1 MIFAVHNYVSSARSS
16 AGQSSCLLSSGSRVR
31 ILPGAPG
38 QGVLGSCAHVAGSQK
53 GSHSEYGGSH
63 DASHK
68 QASGAGRGLDLLG
81 RIQEPVHRG
90 REPGVQ
96 PAGTRIRKKVTG
108 RTKTEVRDKLRDL
121 HRQVEGGLRPRRR
134 YTVEDALED
143 WLAVGLD
150 GLSAR
155 TVTLYRGTIAKAL
168 REELGSVRLT
178 DLTAADVQKALT
190 SIASRVSTR
199 TVQIAHNVLVRA
211 IRQAER
217 DDLVGRNVA
226 ALVKPPKGQGGGRPS
241 KSLTLEQAVALMAAA
256 RGTRLE
262 AYVVLSLLSGL
273 RTEEAR
279 ALRWDHVVA
288 WVSGQWVP
296 VSEAGFDHEQV
307 AVFVW
312 RAERAGG
319 DTKTPESRRTLALP
333 RKCVEALREH
343 RVRQA
348 EDRLAAGPLWQDH
361 GLVFASAVGTPMDDH
376 NVRRMFRVITED
388 AGLGTGWVPREMR
401 HTFVSLLSA
410 RGVPVEAIALLAG
423 HNQTATTELV
433 YRHQI
438 VPALTRGAE
447 VMDQIFG

>member
-1 MIFAVHNYVSSARSS
+1 MTQATSKRR
-16 AGQSSCLLSSGSRVR
+16 GQSEDS
-31 ILPGAPG
+31 I
-38 QGVLGSCAHVAGSQK
+38 
-53 GSHSEYGGSH
+53 YW
-63 DASHK
+63 DASK
-68 QASGAGRGLDLLG
+68 NRYVGAVSLG
-81 RIQEPVHRG
+81 FSPS
-90 REPGVQ
+90 
-96 PAGTRIRKKVTG
+96 GTRIRKKVMG
-108 RTKTEVRDKLRDL
+108 RTKTEVRDKLKEL
-121 HRQVEGGLRPRRR
+121 HKQVESGLRPRRR
-134 YTVEDALED
+134 YTVGDALDD
-143 WLAVGLD
+143 WLAVGMD

-155 TVTLYRGTIAKAL
+155 TVTLYRDTIGKAL
-168 REELGSVRLT
+168 REELGTVRLT
-178 DLTAADVQKALT
+178 DLTAGDVQKALAAM
-190 SIASRVSTR
+190 ASRSSTR

-217 DDLVGRNVA
+217 DDLVARNVA
-226 ALVKPPKGQGGGRPS
+226 ALVKPPKGQSAGRPS

-256 RGTRLE
+256 SRTRLE
-262 AYVVLSLLSGL
+262 AYITLSLLTGL
-273 RTEEAR
+273 RTEEVR

-288 WVSGQWVP
+288 WVAGQWEP
-296 VSEAGFDHEQV
+296 VSEAGFDHEQL
-307 AVFVW
+307 AVLVW
-312 RAERAGG
+312 RADRAGG
-319 DTKTPESRRTLALP
+319 DTKTPRSRRTLALP
-333 RKCVEALREH
+333 RRCVEALREH

-348 EDRLAAGPLWQDH
+348 QDRLAAGPLWQDH

-376 NVRRMFRVITED
+376 NVRRMFRAITED

>member
-1 MIFAVHNYVSSARSS
+1 MS
-16 AGQSSCLLSSGSRVR
+16 QS
-31 ILPGAPG
+31 
-38 QGVLGSCAHVAGSQK
+38 
-53 GSHSEYGGSH
+53 
-63 DASHK
+63 
-68 QASGAGRGLDLLG
+68 
-81 RIQEPVHRG
+81 
-90 REPGVQ
+90 
-96 PAGTRIRKKVTG
+96 
-108 RTKTEVRDKLRDL
+108 
-121 HRQVEGGLRPRRR
+121 
-134 YTVEDALED
+134 
-143 WLAVGLD
+143 
-150 GLSAR
+150 
-155 TVTLYRGTIAKAL
+155 TVTVYRNTIAKAL
-168 REELGSVRLT
+168 REELGTAELT
-178 DLTAADVQKALT
+178 KLTAGGVQKAL
-190 SIASRVSTR
+190 ANLAARVSTR
-199 TVQIAHNVLVRA
+199 TVQMAHNVLVRA
-211 IRQAER
+211 IRHAER

-226 ALVKPPKGQGGGRPS
+226 ALVKPPKGQRGGRPS

-262 AYVVLSLLSGL
+262 AYVILSLLSGV

-288 WVSGQWVP
+288 WIGGQWRP
-296 VSEAGFDHEQV
+296 VAEAGFDHEQV

-333 RKCVEALREH
+333 RRCVEALREH

-348 EDRLAAGPLWQDH
+348 EDRQAGDRFAAGPLWQDH

-376 NVRRMFRVITED
+376 NVRRMFRAITED

-423 HNQTATTELV
+423 HNQTSTTELV

>member
-1 MIFAVHNYVSSARSS
+1 MTHATSTRRGYGEDSIYWDESKNRYVGAVS
-16 AGQSSCLLSSGSRVR
+16 
-31 ILPGAPG
+31 
-38 QGVLGSCAHVAGSQK
+38 LGFSPS
-53 GSHSEYGGSH
+53 
-63 DASHK
+63 
-68 QASGAGRGLDLLG
+68 
-81 RIQEPVHRG
+81 
-90 REPGVQ
+90 
-96 PAGTRIRKKVTG
+96 GTRIRKKVVG
-108 RTKTEVRDKLRDL
+108 RTKTEVREKLRDL
-121 HRQVEGGLRPRRR
+121 HKQVEGKLRPRRR

-168 REELGSVRLT
+168 SEELGGVRLI

-190 SIASRVSTR
+190 SMAPRVSTR

-226 ALVKPPKGQGGGRPS
+226 ALVKPPKGKGAGRPS
-241 KSLTLEQAVALMAAA
+241 KSLTLEQAIALMAAA
-256 RGTRLE
+256 KGTRLD
-262 AYVVLSLLSGL
+262 AYITLSLLTGL
-273 RTEEAR
+273 RTEEVR
-279 ALRWDHVVA
+279 ALRWDHVVV
-288 WVSGQWVP
+288 WVSRQWQP
-296 VSEAGFDHEQV
+296 VAEAGFDHEQL

-312 RAERAGG
+312 RADRAGG
-319 DTKTPESRRTLALP
+319 DTKTPGSRRTLALP
-333 RKCVEALREH
+333 QRCVAVLREH

-361 GLVFASAVGTPMDDH
+361 GLVFASAVGTPLDDH
-376 NVRRMFRVITED
+376 NVRRQFRVITEA
-388 AGLGTGWVPREMR
+388 AGLGKTWVPRELR

-410 RGVPVEAIALLAG
+410 HGVPVEAIALLAG
-423 HNQTATTELV
+423 HNQTATTELI

-447 VMDQIFG
+447 AMDQIFG